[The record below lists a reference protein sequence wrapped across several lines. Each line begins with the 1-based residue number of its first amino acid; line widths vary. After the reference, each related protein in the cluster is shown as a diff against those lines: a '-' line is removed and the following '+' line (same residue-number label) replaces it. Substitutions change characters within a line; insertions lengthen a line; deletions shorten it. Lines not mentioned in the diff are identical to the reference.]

1 MGATALMEKVHARRA
16 LPGPEARRA
25 LRLANGLALQDLADE
40 LNVSTE
46 CVRLWELGRRRPSG
60 RNAVSYAALL
70 ASLREQ
76 L

>member
-1 MGATALMEKVHARRA
+1 MGATALMKKVHARRT

-25 LRLANGLALQDLADE
+25 LRLANGLALQDVAE
-40 LNVSTE
+40 ALNVSTE
-46 CVRLWELGRRRPSG
+46 CVRLWELGRRRPNG

-70 ASLREQ
+70 ASLKEQ